1 MRSQVLLFLM
11 IFILF
16 VSAKSNADLNSSVQ
30 AVERARNAI
39 AKAETVVSQIPA
51 DSAELDY
58 VVQLLTK
65 TSEDWDMALSSF
77 NDARICSEKIMK
89 TSNESLL
96 EDYQALFTVS
106 KQLTETHANAV
117 IVAASYIRLVASN
130 NLDQLEN
137 IRKSIQEIYQVKQL
151 VRDNA
156 EYTKKA
162 IAEKYQ

>member
-1 MRSQVLLFLM
+1 MV
-11 IFILF
+11 
-16 VSAKSNADLNSSVQ
+16 
-30 AVERARNAI
+30 
-39 AKAETVVSQIPA
+39 
-51 DSAELDY
+51 
-58 VVQLLTK
+58 
-65 TSEDWDMALSSF
+65 LSSF